1 MTNELEPQGEN
12 NLVELTPD
20 QIQALDIPSRP
31 GYLGED
37 DEGPYKVDIYGRRR
51 RPFQKGG
58 PSPNYKGRGAKT
70 KVELANPS
78 DIVDNV
84 MKDIGI
90 EDPLTTLMKIVH
102 KDRATLRALK
112 MPEKSVSPNM
122 QKSILENIC
131 KILYKPKTSAEI
143 KAGLAANGQ
152 SEDSDESN
160 GIEAE
165 GIEVAFLD
173 LPNNNR

>member
-58 PSPNYKGRGAKT
+58 PSPNYKGRGLNLNVCDFPAVICT
-70 KVELANPS
+70 KRMCVLDTMWTASKAPWF
-78 DIVDNV
+78 
-84 MKDIGI
+84 
-90 EDPLTTLMKIVH
+90 PATKIH
-102 KDRATLRALK
+102 
-112 MPEKSVSPNM
+112 VS
-122 QKSILENIC
+122 
-131 KILYKPKTSAEI
+131 
-143 KAGLAANGQ
+143 AA
-152 SEDSDESN
+152 
-160 GIEAE
+160 
-165 GIEVAFLD
+165 
-173 LPNNNR
+173 